1 LSVPHLTPAV
11 EAPTAAAAARALRG
25 RGLRLSAARR
35 VVLSALFGSDRPLS
49 AEEIA
54 AGANGAV
61 PPSDL
66 GSVYRNLETLEALGL
81 VRHVHLGHGPG
92 RYAPAGR
99 QHELAAC
106 ERCGACAVVPA
117 ATADAIRAAVRDATG
132 FVPRFDH
139 SPLAGLCPACA
150 TREEHAHVRPR

>member
-1 LSVPHLTPAV
+1 MSVPHLTPAV

-25 RGLRLSAARR
+25 RGLRVSAARR
-35 VVLSALFGSDRPLS
+35 VVLAALFGAPRPMS

-54 AGANGAV
+54 SGAGGLV

-66 GSVYRNLETLEALGL
+66 GSVYRNLETLEELGL

-99 QHELAAC
+99 QDELAAC
-106 ERCGACAVVPA
+106 ERCGACAVLPPEA
-117 ATADAIRAAVRDATG
+117 ADAVRAAVRAAVG
-132 FVPRFDH
+132 FEPRFDH
-139 SPLAGLCPACA
+139 TPLSGLCPACA
-150 TREEHAHVRPR
+150 AARPAA